1 VKIILKALHAR
12 HGSNEKAIPSP
23 PPSPVARSRSRRAR
37 ARAGSARR
45 SSRRNDAVDRACVGG
60 SSPSTNHAWYVWFA
74 GLQRSRIG
82 TAPCQK
88 KKQNFTPKWPEPVEA
103 DTSKSRT
110 ASPQDAADFDSLW
123 LDSSLGDGFTDSPE
137 RSKSRQRSRVTNGSL
152 GSGVLVSRACPSRL
166 LPLVPIGCRHLR
178 TDPVEFAALEA
189 RVETQLNKET
199 FMTGSARIPGRSGAI
214 CRATEPPKEAMEA
227 APNRPPIERL
237 LSVAQASNARE

>member
-1 VKIILKALHAR
+1 
-12 HGSNEKAIPSP
+12 
-23 PPSPVARSRSRRAR
+23 
-37 ARAGSARR
+37 
-45 SSRRNDAVDRACVGG
+45 VDRACVGG